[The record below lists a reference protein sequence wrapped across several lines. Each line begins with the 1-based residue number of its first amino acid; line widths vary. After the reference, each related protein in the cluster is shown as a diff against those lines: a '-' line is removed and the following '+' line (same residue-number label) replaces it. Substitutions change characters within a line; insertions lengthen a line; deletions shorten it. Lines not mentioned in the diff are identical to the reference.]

1 MPACLACFQ
10 LGSLTS
16 LTCALF
22 VSDNWVVVRPGAELW
37 PEIVQLV
44 KEAEGWVKDGK
55 KLVGPNMAPF
65 LAAYE
70 KVIKGATPRPR
81 HRCVP
86 APRLLTQ

>member
-10 LGSLTS
+10 LGFTDL
-16 LTCALF
+16 CFILF

-70 KVIKGATPRPR
+70 NVIKGATPRRR
-81 HRCVP
+81 HCVP
-86 APRLLTQ
+86 APRLLAQ